1 MNTLKYLI
9 RITGIVNKDAK
20 IKISA
25 LLLLTQLSVCFA
37 QQKKSD
43 FVIGDKI
50 SFESKV
56 LNERKTIVVIPPY
69 NYKDR
74 PDEKFPVVYV
84 LDPGNN
90 LFATFGIVNYY
101 SDMLKIMPRMII
113 VGIVSIDREKDYLP
127 TPSKEQPTG
136 GGADKFLRFINSELV
151 PLIDST
157 YPANSERCIIGHS
170 AGGLFAIYALENQP
184 DLFNSFICID
194 PSLWYDDKSCIKK
207 MPDFLKNNKGT
218 NKSIFI
224 SLSNEKEMG
233 VLPFID
239 VLETYAPEGLKWDYI
254 HYKNETHNSLGFKS
268 ICAGFEMIYKNWKTD
283 DNTK

>member
-1 MNTLKYLI
+1 VKI
-9 RITGIVNKDAK
+9 GKK
-20 IKISA
+20 IKILTS
-25 LLLLTQLSVCFA
+25 LLFVTQFSICYA
-37 QQKKSD
+37 QLKKSD

-50 SFESKV
+50 SIESKV
-56 LNERKTIVVIPPY
+56 LNERRTIVVIPPY

-113 VGIVSIDREKDYLP
+113 VGIVSSDREKDYLP

-136 GGADKFLRFINSELV
+136 GGADKFLQFINSELV
-151 PLIDST
+151 AFIDT
-157 YPANSERCIIGHS
+157 AYPANSERCIIGHS
-170 AGGLFAIYALENQP
+170 AGGLFAMYALENQP
-184 DLFNSFICID
+184 ALFNSFICID
-194 PSLWYDDKSCIKK
+194 PSLWYDDHSFVRR
-207 MPDFLKNNKGT
+207 MPEFLRNNKNL

-233 VLPFID
+233 VFPFVE
-239 VLETYAPEGLKWDYI
+239 VLEKYAPDGFKWDYI
-254 HYKNETHNSLGFKS
+254 HYKGETHNSLGFKS
-268 ICAGFEMIYKNWKTD
+268 ICEGFEMIYKDWNREGTV
-283 DNTK
+283 NRRY